1 MPNYGII
8 LQCRKVIVGLFR
20 HYSVLFN
27 NHFTTVFNFGKIIIV
42 FCERGAAVN
51 AFDGELY
58 MRLQK
63 EQIEKRIDGFDGK
76 LYLEFGG
83 KLFDDYHAARV
94 FPGFSKSS
102 KIELLL
108 SMKAQTEIIFCVN
121 ANDLEKTKL
130 RADLGI
136 SYAMEV
142 LRLIDEISAT
152 GLLVSG
158 VVITRFAG
166 QSSAELFRQK
176 LQNYG
181 IATYLHYTIDRY
193 PADVAHICSEKGFGR
208 NEYIETT
215 KPLVVVT
222 APGPGSGKLATCLS
236 QIYGDMVRGVRSG
249 YAKFETFP
257 VHNLPLN
264 HPINLAYEAATADLS
279 DINMIDPFHLE
290 KYGINA
296 VNYNRDVE
304 AFPIVRTVLESIY
317 LEEESYHSPTDMGV
331 NMVGFA
337 ISDDEEV
344 REAASQEIIRR
355 YYRAVC
361 DNKQG
366 RVGSEVAQKIFLL
379 IAGLKIKP
387 EVRRRVVIP
396 ALECATE
403 SNTAAAA
410 IELRDGRIITGR
422 ASNLMTAVPSCV
434 LNALKTLAGLD
445 SKIHLIPPT
454 ILEPILRLKMNML
467 SSRSSVLKLDDVLT
481 ALSIAAIESRSS
493 AKALE
498 QLPRLTDCD
507 MHTTTML
514 RSGDESILRR
524 LSVRLTSEPEF
535 PSKDLFF

>member
-1 MPNYGII
+1 M
-8 LQCRKVIVGLFR
+8 
-20 HYSVLFN
+20 
-27 NHFTTVFNFGKIIIV
+27 
-42 FCERGAAVN
+42 N
-51 AFDGELY
+51 AFDSELY

-63 EQIEKRIDGFDGK
+63 EQIQKRIDGFDGK

-108 SMKAQTEIIFCVN
+108 SMKSQTEIIFCVN

-142 LRLIDEISAT
+142 LRLIDDITAT
-152 GLLVSG
+152 GLPVTG
-158 VVITRFAG
+158 VVITQFTG
-166 QSSAELFRQK
+166 QNTAELFRHK
-176 LQNYG
+176 LANYG
-181 IATYLHYTIDRY
+181 VKTYLHYIIKGYPIDI
-193 PADVAHICSEKGFGR
+193 DNICSDEGFGR
-208 NEYIETT
+208 NDYIETT
-215 KPLVVVT
+215 KPLVVMT

-236 QIYGDMVRGVRSG
+236 QIYNDNKRGIKSG

-257 VHNLPLN
+257 VFNLTLS

-290 KYGINA
+290 SYGINS
-296 VNYNRDVE
+296 VNYNRDIE
-304 AFPIVRTVLESIY
+304 AFPIVSSLLENIY
-317 LEEESYHSPTDMGV
+317 NEDKCYHSPTDMGV

-337 ISDDEEV
+337 IKDDDEV
-344 REAASQEIIRR
+344 RNAAIQEIIRR
-355 YYRAVC
+355 DYRARC
-361 DNKQG
+361 ELRQG
-366 RVGSEVAQKIFLL
+366 KIQPDEAKK
-379 IAGLKIKP
+379 IARIVSGLKLRP
-387 EVRRRVVIP
+387 ERDRRVVAP
-396 ALECATE
+396 ALERAAE
-403 SNTAAAA
+403 SGMIAAS
-410 IELRDGRIITGR
+410 IELKDGRIITGK
-422 ASNLMTAVPSCV
+422 ASNLMTAVPCCV
-434 LNALKTLAGLD
+434 LNALKALAQQE
-445 SKIHLIPPT
+445 SKAHLIPPT

-481 ALSIAAIESRSS
+481 ALSIAATQDRLA

-507 MHTTTML
+507 MHSTAML
-514 RSGDESILRR
+514 RSGDETILRR
-524 LSVRLTSEPEF
+524 LSIRLTCEPEF

>member
-1 MPNYGII
+1 M
-8 LQCRKVIVGLFR
+8 
-20 HYSVLFN
+20 
-27 NHFTTVFNFGKIIIV
+27 
-42 FCERGAAVN
+42 N

-63 EQIEKRIDGFDGK
+63 EQILKRIDGFDGK

-108 SMKAQTEIIFCVN
+108 SMKSQTEIIFCIN

-142 LRLIDEISAT
+142 LRLIDDITAT
-152 GLLVSG
+152 GLMVSG
-158 VVITRFAG
+158 VVITRFTG
-166 QSSAELFRQK
+166 QLSAELFRQK

-181 IATYLHYTIDRY
+181 VATYYHYPIERY
-193 PADVAHICSEKGFGR
+193 PTDVEHICSKDGFGR
-208 NEYIETT
+208 NDYIKTT

-236 QIYGDMVRGVRSG
+236 QIYCDMTHGIKSG

-257 VHNLPLN
+257 VFNLPLS
-264 HPINLAYEAATADLS
+264 HPINLAYEVATADLA

-290 KYGINA
+290 KYGLNA
-296 VNYNRDVE
+296 VNYNRDVD
-304 AFPIVRTVLESIY
+304 AFPIVRSVLESIY
-317 LEEESYHSPTDMGV
+317 NDQDCYNSPTDMGV

-337 ISDDEEV
+337 IRDDEAV
-344 REAASQEIIRR
+344 REAAKQEIIRR
-355 YYRAVC
+355 YYRAMC

-366 RVGSEVAQKIFLL
+366 RIKKDEVDKIYR
-379 IAGLKIKP
+379 IMSALKLNPTKQ
-387 EVRRRVVIP
+387 RRVVAP
-396 ALECATE
+396 ALERATE
-403 SNTAAAA
+403 SGMTAAA
-410 IELRDGRIITGR
+410 IELKDGRIVTGK
-422 ASNLMTAVPSCV
+422 ASNLMTAVPCCI
-434 LNALKTLAGLD
+434 LNALKTLAGQE
-445 SKIHLIPPT
+445 SKAHLIPPT

-481 ALSIAAIESRSS
+481 ALSIAAVESRLS
-493 AKALE
+493 ATALE
-498 QLPRLTDCD
+498 QLPKIADCD
-507 MHTTTML
+507 MHTTAML
-514 RSGDESILRR
+514 RSGDEAILRR
-524 LSVRLTSEPEF
+524 LSIRLTSEPEF

>member
-1 MPNYGII
+1 M
-8 LQCRKVIVGLFR
+8 
-20 HYSVLFN
+20 
-27 NHFTTVFNFGKIIIV
+27 
-42 FCERGAAVN
+42 N

-63 EQIEKRIDGFDGK
+63 EQIEKRIEGFDGK

-102 KIELLL
+102 KIDLLL
-108 SMKAQTEIIFCVN
+108 SMKSQTEILFCIN

-142 LRLIDEISAT
+142 LRLIDDISAT
-152 GLLVSG
+152 GLQVSG
-158 VVITRFAG
+158 VVITRFTG
-166 QSSAELFRQK
+166 QLSAELFRQK

-181 IATYLHYTIDRY
+181 VATYYHYPIEGY
-193 PADVAHICSEKGFGR
+193 PTDVEYICSEEGFGR
-208 NEYIETT
+208 NDYIPTT

-236 QIYGDMVRGVRSG
+236 QVYGDMKRGVKSG

-257 VHNLPLN
+257 VFNLPLS

-279 DINMIDPFHLE
+279 DINMIDPYHHD
-290 KYGINA
+290 KYGVNA

-304 AFPIVRTVLESIY
+304 AFPIVRAVLESIY
-317 LEEESYHSPTDMGV
+317 SDDECYHSPTDMGV

-337 ISDDEEV
+337 ISDDEAV
-344 REAASQEIIRR
+344 RQAAKQEIIRR
-355 YYRAVC
+355 YYRALC
-361 DNKQG
+361 ENKQG
-366 RVGSEVAQKIFLL
+366 KIKKEELQKIKL
-379 IAGLKIKP
+379 IMSGLKIKP
-387 EVRRRVVIP
+387 ENERCVINS
-396 ALECATE
+396 ALERAQE
-403 SNTAAAA
+403 SGMASAA
-410 IELRDGRIITGR
+410 IELKDGRIVTGK
-422 ASNLMTAVPSCV
+422 ASNLMTAVPCCI
-434 LNALKTLAGLD
+434 LNALKTLAGQEE
-445 SKIHLIPPT
+445 KAHLIPPT

-481 ALSIAAIESRSS
+481 ALSIAAIDSRISE
-493 AKALE
+493 KALE

-514 RSGDESILRR
+514 RSGDDAILRR
-524 LSVRLTSEPEF
+524 LSIRLTSEPEF